1 MELLS
6 LQKEYFQSG
15 ATLPVEFRIRQLKTL
30 YQTILAME
38 EPIQEALLA
47 DLGKSQFESYE
58 TEIGFVL
65 AEITHAI
72 RHLKSWAR
80 PKGRLSPLFLFPSKG
95 RVQQVPYGSA
105 LILSPWNY
113 PFQLAVAPLVS
124 SIAAGNCTV
133 IKPSELAPRTAEVL
147 GELIDSCFEK
157 RFCAV
162 LQGGAETAARLT
174 ALPFDFI
181 FFTGS
186 SQVGKKVLAAASEHL
201 TPVVLELGGKSPCI
215 VDSTADI
222 PLAARRIA
230 WGKSLCAGQTCV
242 APDYLFVDRK
252 VKGQLVEGIERE
264 LHSFFGDRPERNP
277 QYPKLINDAHFE
289 RISALLAQ
297 GNLLWG
303 GGVNPE
309 EGKIAPTLIDQLPED
324 SPLLTEEVF
333 GPILPVVTY
342 DDPAEILPYL
352 QARPKPLALYL
363 FTRDKD
369 REREI
374 LSRAQFGGGCVN
386 DTVLH
391 LSSPGLPF
399 GGVGASG
406 MGSCHGKAGF
416 EAFSH
421 PKSVLHSSLRLDL
434 PVRYPPYSDH
444 SFSIL
449 RRFLR

>member
-1 MELLS
+1 M
-6 LQKEYFQSG
+6 
-15 ATLPVEFRIRQLKTL
+15 
-30 YQTILAME
+30 
-38 EPIQEALLA
+38 
-47 DLGKSQFESYE
+47 
-58 TEIGFVL
+58 
-65 AEITHAI
+65 
-72 RHLKSWAR
+72 
-80 PKGRLSPLFLFPSKG
+80 
-95 RVQQVPYGSA
+95 
-105 LILSPWNY
+105 
-113 PFQLAVAPLVS
+113 
-124 SIAAGNCTV
+124 
-133 IKPSELAPRTAEVL
+133 
-147 GELIDSCFEK
+147 
-157 RFCAV
+157 
-162 LQGGAETAARLT
+162 
-174 ALPFDFI
+174 
-181 FFTGS
+181 
-186 SQVGKKVLAAASEHL
+186 
-201 TPVVLELGGKSPCI
+201 
-215 VDSTADI
+215 
-222 PLAARRIA
+222 
-230 WGKSLCAGQTCV
+230 

-297 GNLLWG
+297 GNLLCG
-303 GGVNPE
+303 GGVNQE
-309 EGKIAPTLIDQLPED
+309 ERKVAPTLIDQLPED

-342 DDPAEILPYL
+342 DDPAQILPHL
-352 QARPKPLALYL
+352 EARPKPLALYL